1 MSEPPQAKL
10 HAQVHAECKREL
22 GSQTDRGAAI
32 LGATFL
38 EVRLEEA
45 IRSRLVGSGDPVESL
60 FRGGAALGTF
70 SAKTDMAFALGF
82 YGPKVH
88 RDLTLIGRIR
98 DRFARDLGA
107 VSFASSDVAT
117 QCGELWFPRNVRGYG
132 EESGPKEPRGQF
144 VFTVL
149 LIFNLL
155 VTEMRDNMP
164 ELRTSRFFST

>member
-1 MSEPPQAKL
+1 MTGPAAGPVSRRVSSVEGLGSRVGRERRSRMSEPPQANL

-45 IRSRLVGSGDPVESL
+45 IRSRLVGTGDPVESL

-88 RDLTLIGRIR
+88 RDLT
-98 DRFARDLGA
+98 
-107 VSFASSDVAT
+107 
-117 QCGELWFPRNVRGYG
+117 
-132 EESGPKEPRGQF
+132 
-144 VFTVL
+144 
-149 LIFNLL
+149 
-155 VTEMRDNMP
+155 
-164 ELRTSRFFST
+164 

>member
-45 IRSRLVGSGDPVESL
+45 IRSRLVGTGDPVESL

-107 VSFASSDVAT
+107 VCSRRVTSPPSAASCGSPGTCAAT
-117 QCGELWFPRNVRGYG
+117 GRNPVRR
-132 EESGPKEPRGQF
+132 SRGGSSCS
-144 VFTVL
+144 L
-149 LIFNLL
+149 
-155 VTEMRDNMP
+155 
-164 ELRTSRFFST
+164 SC